1 MKMAVLFLPS
11 RYLSWAHSTCGDLRL
26 SIERMPPKGDVVT
39 DNELQLSSSL
49 SGLSLLSR
57 TNELSTWNDQPARV
71 YRVTDITNDLIL

>member
-1 MKMAVLFLPS
+1 
-11 RYLSWAHSTCGDLRL
+11 
-26 SIERMPPKGDVVT
+26 MPPKGDVVT